1 MRQSC
6 PPCKSNRERSDQ
18 AIENAISGLGKE
30 CHGAAFDPLLVSRPP
45 GALPVADVSGH
56 SICIVVGALNTQSWI
71 VSGNGK
77 KRYLNGG
84 DSGGTLLI
92 RSPRAVGCASGRFS
106 RRPVERF
113 EHKLG
118 VRGQLDDHPHG
129 RSSSPTYRLFDQ
141 RSI

>member
-1 MRQSC
+1 MRC
-6 PPCKSNRERSDQ
+6 GWRAKQ
-18 AIENAISGLGKE
+18 AKLNYFGKRKE
-30 CHGAAFDPLLVSRPP
+30 
-45 GALPVADVSGH
+45 
-56 SICIVVGALNTQSWI
+56 
-71 VSGNGK
+71 GK

-92 RSPRAVGCASGRFS
+92 RSPRAGGCASGRFS
-106 RRPVERF
+106 RRPAERF

-129 RSSSPTYRLFDQ
+129 RSSSPTSRLFDQ